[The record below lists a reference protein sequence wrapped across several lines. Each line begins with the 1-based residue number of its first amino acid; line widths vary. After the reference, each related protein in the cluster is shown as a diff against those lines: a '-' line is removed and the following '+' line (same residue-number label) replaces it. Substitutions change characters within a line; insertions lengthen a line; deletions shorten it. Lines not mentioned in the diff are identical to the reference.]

1 MLTATVAAAPTATVA
16 VSVIC
21 KVTTTVTV
29 AVTIEMCIVFMNNVL
44 QQPWVMAR
52 FVRRQWLA
60 MKYVEM
66 QCKHIEAEQR
76 GEVLD
81 TKDENRHV
89 KKWLIIQTMQQS
101 EYRGIT
107 KAAKNQLLEQ
117 WMK

>member
-1 MLTATVAAAPTATVA
+1 
-16 VSVIC
+16 
-21 KVTTTVTV
+21 
-29 AVTIEMCIVFMNNVL
+29 
-44 QQPWVMAR
+44 MAR

-89 KKWLIIQTMQQS
+89 KK
-101 EYRGIT
+101 
-107 KAAKNQLLEQ
+107 
-117 WMK
+117 